1 MPLVLLVAVA
11 SAVLFYR
18 AAETERLSPLLWGAS
33 SLALTAVVIVAGRGV
48 PWIILAQVALFLAMW
63 YANTIR
69 RSRK

>member
-33 SLALTAVVIVAGRGV
+33 SLALTAAVALIGRGIA
-48 PWIILAQVALFLAMW
+48 WILVVQGGLYLAMW
-63 YANTIR
+63 YANTVR
-69 RSRK
+69 RRK